1 MNKVIEFKKNNNLEI
16 NEQLLYLFDEL
27 DKEIKIFVNSSEYDT
42 ELFDD
47 LISYFYEVYNKVKN
61 NSYNNVSTTKF
72 LTKFNCITDEKDKTD
87 KLINSLEYI
96 RLYDILKGNLFKA
109 DDEIV
114 KLMLYLPWE
123 FDIDKE
129 FFNNIIKYFQNDTMK
144 KSINEET
151 DRTKKVNK
159 FLEYCDVIEK
169 GYNPILMCND
179 SKEKTEEISLD
190 RGIMTIDRIY
200 NYYINQANSLR
211 NITENVPSD
220 EILNELEKILL
231 IKKFNN
237 KIQNKFILIA
247 RNIDSNCNALIDKLK
262 CISSLVIIFLHFKDK
277 LDIMD
282 INILESMVLYKT
294 MNEASI
300 ENVEEIYERKM

>member
-1 MNKVIEFKKNNNLEI
+1 
-16 NEQLLYLFDEL
+16 
-27 DKEIKIFVNSSEYDT
+27 
-42 ELFDD
+42 
-47 LISYFYEVYNKVKN
+47 
-61 NSYNNVSTTKF
+61 
-72 LTKFNCITDEKDKTD
+72 
-87 KLINSLEYI
+87 
-96 RLYDILKGNLFKA
+96 
-109 DDEIV
+109 
-114 KLMLYLPWE
+114 
-123 FDIDKE
+123 
-129 FFNNIIKYFQNDTMK
+129 
-144 KSINEET
+144 
-151 DRTKKVNK
+151 
-159 FLEYCDVIEK
+159 
-169 GYNPILMCND
+169 
-179 SKEKTEEISLD
+179 
-190 RGIMTIDRIY
+190 MTIDRIY

-247 RNIDSNCNALIDKLK
+247 RNIDSNCNALIDKLN

-277 LDIMD
+277 LDIID